1 MIAACRGLWRAIRE
15 IFGDA
20 AYERYLEARSR
31 RPGAPVLTAEEFYV
45 ESLERRY
52 SRVNR
57 CC

>member
-1 MIAACRGLWRAIRE
+1 MIAAWQTLWKAIRE

-20 AYERYLEARSR
+20 AYERYLQAQSR
-31 RPGAPVLTAEEFYV
+31 RPGARVLTAEEFYV